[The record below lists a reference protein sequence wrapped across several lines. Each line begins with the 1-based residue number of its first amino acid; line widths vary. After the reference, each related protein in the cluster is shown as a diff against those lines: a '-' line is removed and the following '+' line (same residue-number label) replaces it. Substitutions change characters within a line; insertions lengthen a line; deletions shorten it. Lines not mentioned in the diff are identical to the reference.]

1 MIAIVDYG
9 MGNLGSIFNM
19 LKKLGVP
26 SKITS
31 DRAAIIAADKLI
43 LPGVGAFDTAM
54 RRLGESGLKDVL
66 DEQVLGKK
74 IPTLG
79 VCLGMQ
85 LLTGGS
91 EEGSLPGLGWIKGTT
106 KKFRFEAAQAET
118 LKVPHMG
125 WNTITAAKHD
135 GAASA
140 LRARARAAL
149 GHRSGVLD
157 GTAAGATRDALH
169 GERDLPRSGDAHDGD
184 VRVVAAVSHDRVER
198 AFDQPIDD
206 EVIETAR
213 DDGKPRPL
221 RDDEVALEHAT
232 FT

>member
-19 LKKLGVP
+19 LKKLGMP

-31 DRAAIIAADKLI
+31 DRAEITAADKLI

-54 RRLGESGLKDVL
+54 RRLVESGLKDVL

-85 LLTGGS
+85 LLTEGS

-106 KKFRFEAAQAET
+106 KKFRFEGADAQT
-118 LKVPHMG
+118 LKIPHMG
-125 WNTITAAKHD
+125 WNTITATKHD
-135 GAASA
+135 GASSA
-140 LRARARAAL
+140 LVT
-149 GHRSGVLD
+149 GLD
-157 GTAAGATRDALH
+157 DVTKPSRFYFVHSYYVTVEDPRDAAATTHH
-169 GERDLPRSGDAHDGD
+169 GHDF
-184 VRVVAAVSHDRVER
+184 VSAVER
-198 AFDQPIDD
+198 ANVKGTQFHPEKSHKFGMRLLRNFA
-206 EVIETAR
+206 EVS
-213 DDGKPRPL
+213 
-221 RDDEVALEHAT
+221 
-232 FT
+232 